1 MRDTNDNSYMYNMTL
16 DFTYILI
23 LCLHVYT
30 MYIFHISFDT
40 QTLKSDKEKEAAKH
54 EEEVQE
60 LLDKHNTEQMEIG
73 QSILMVLVV
82 YTCSH
87 NYNVHCTGVHVH
99 VYTCACYA
107 CMILLLLYYCIQP

>member
-1 MRDTNDNSYMYNMTL
+1 MYNMTL

-23 LCLHVYT
+23 LCLYVYT

-73 QSILMVLVV
+73 
-82 YTCSH
+82 
-87 NYNVHCTGVHVH
+87 
-99 VYTCACYA
+99 
-107 CMILLLLYYCIQP
+107 